1 MADSDT
7 INDLLNERF
16 GVSSSVRDLVQ
27 FEQGVMSF
35 LKEMQRLQFDKELRD
50 LVIEYYKHRVDSR
63 FSKSSAWS
71 TDLFDI
77 AQIVVMLAQRVPDP
91 EDSQS

>member
-7 INDLLNERF
+7 INDLLSERF

-27 FEQGVMSF
+27 FEKGVMSF

-50 LVIEYYKHRVDSR
+50 LVIEY
-63 FSKSSAWS
+63 
-71 TDLFDI
+71 
-77 AQIVVMLAQRVPDP
+77 
-91 EDSQS
+91 

>member
-1 MADSDT
+1 MVDSDT

-50 LVIEYYKHRVDSR
+50 LVIEYYKTRADCR

-71 TDLFDI
+71 TDLFDV

-91 EDSQS
+91 EDSES

>member
-1 MADSDT
+1 M
-7 INDLLNERF
+7 
-16 GVSSSVRDLVQ
+16 V
-27 FEQGVMSF
+27 F

-50 LVIEYYKHRVDSR
+50 LVIEYYKTRADCR

-71 TDLFDI
+71 TDLFDV

-91 EDSQS
+91 EDSES